1 MIAHLTSCIE
11 EGLSCICFERPGV
24 KATRLGSAEMQRFGP
39 ALYGIHRKE
48 VCALQQLFHA
58 QVEPPPSTATVRC
71 QDLSISRDGP
81 RGVTIARHVRR
92 KGRRPQASKRLAP
105 EIKLFNSAP
114 GQSHSLTISAFPRS
128 AVWDIDGID

>member
-24 KATRLGSAEMQRFGP
+24 KATRLGSAEMQRCGP
-39 ALYGIHRKE
+39 ALYVGIHRKE

-71 QDLSISRDGP
+71 QDLRIGRGGP
-81 RGVTIARHVRR
+81 RGRRRDYRAAREEEGAETSESFP
-92 KGRRPQASKRLAP
+92 KNISFAA
-105 EIKLFNSAP
+105 FD
-114 GQSHSLTISAFPRS
+114 SLGHR
-128 AVWDIDGID
+128 